1 MGADIYDWD
10 RVHGKGSYA
19 AMADAQDKPRSEDI
33 VAFLNA
39 RLDEDERYL
48 KSNQHHLWTERPLRE
63 VTAKRVLIAAVLR
76 YETIIDG
83 EWGDCHEEDEIAAG
97 LCPEHQPD
105 EMGALR
111 HLAAVW
117 SDHPDYREEWA
128 VLLSSTRTDAAAQ
141 RA

>member
-1 MGADIYDWD
+1 MPKD
-10 RVHGKGSYA
+10 RRTAAYKGTL
-19 AMADAQDKPRSEDI
+19 
-33 VAFLNA
+33 FLA
-39 RLDEDERYL
+39 CLAL
-48 KSNQHHLWTERPLRE
+48 G
-63 VTAKRVLIAAVLR
+63 V
-76 YETIIDG
+76 
-83 EWGDCHEEDEIAAG
+83 AAG
-97 LCPEHQPD
+97 VFFNILSGWVQQELSRAAISAGLSQHEVQRTISSAERFVRESGAVRVPVSLSAQQSVAPSPQPAEHQPD